1 MQIATLLRYIRYFLA
16 VVEHRNFTRAAEA
29 LNVSQPTDAG
39 AAYASYAHQALKPLD
54 AGKQAIYDVAE
65 LNRGSMRIAVTP
77 TFSAYL
83 IVPPLQKYD
92 PDYPNTSG
100 WVLEM
105 PQDRMEAYAKSG

>member
-1 MQIATLLRYIRYFLA
+1 
-16 VVEHRNFTRAAEA
+16 
-29 LNVSQPTDAG
+29 
-39 AAYASYAHQALKPLD
+39 
-54 AGKQAIYDVAE
+54 
-65 LNRGSMRIAVTP
+65 MRIAVTP